1 MGSSRLKGYFSF
13 TFKVNRPINCLV
25 NEARLKLENLSIGV
39 LSDKLRFP
47 NDFSYCIFPSTAY
60 KRIPLNSF
68 LCKRVSTTL
77 FNEVNLSLSCAVK
90 QLKDKRP
97 IINRDKV
104 ERFFMAFLFKNNK
117 Y

>member
-25 NEARLKLENLSIGV
+25 NEAKLKLEDLSMGV

-104 ERFFMAFLFKNNK
+104 ERFFIAFLFKINN